1 MLTGKSR
8 QLSVRVRPAIN
19 TDSYEWYSTDT
30 GIVVVDG
37 NGVITT
43 VGPGTAEV
51 VAESVNGTA
60 LHLVQSIHWL
70 SVVQASLGT
79 V

>member
-60 LHLVQSIHWL
+60 LSSCTLQTHPITPTSI
-70 SVVQASLGT
+70 T
-79 V
+79 